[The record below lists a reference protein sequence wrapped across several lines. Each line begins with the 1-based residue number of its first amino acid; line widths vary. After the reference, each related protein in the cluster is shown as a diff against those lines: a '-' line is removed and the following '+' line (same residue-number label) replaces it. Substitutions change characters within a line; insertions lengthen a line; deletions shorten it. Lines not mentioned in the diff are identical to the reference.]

1 MQKGTGCFS
10 KRDTDKRKWG
20 RTLLSKV
27 YVPFA
32 ICVSLYST
40 LWIHPSG
47 ASMCPI
53 WIPVSVSYNILVIGP
68 ISSIPLGKQISFPWS
83 LILPTGEMTAAVPH
97 RPHSAKSL
105 TSSKYTG
112 RSSTSSPD
120 NALPHTSVNV
130 W

>member
-1 MQKGTGCFS
+1 VYLRGDVHFCKWGQGVFRKGTPTNANGDVHFYQKCTS
-10 KRDTDKRKWG
+10 
-20 RTLLSKV
+20 
-27 YVPFA
+27 PFA

-53 WIPVSVSYNILVIGP
+53 WIPVSVSYNFLVVCP

-112 RSSTSSPD
+112 RSSTSSPR
-120 NALPHTSVNV
+120 
-130 W
+130 